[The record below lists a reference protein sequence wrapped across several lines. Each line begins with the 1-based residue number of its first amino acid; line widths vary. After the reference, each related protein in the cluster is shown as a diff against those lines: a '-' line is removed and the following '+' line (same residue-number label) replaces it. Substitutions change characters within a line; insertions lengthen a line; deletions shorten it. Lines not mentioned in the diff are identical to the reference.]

1 MKKAVY
7 IMSITSIVC
16 LLSGCTVGNIQ
27 KLEPTTETNVET
39 EENIEQTQTETLD
52 SLNETVTNETV
63 TTEETQESLENVLSE
78 EQKDTTSV
86 LSVEQ
91 NELLEVIGNIN
102 SFEGV
107 LNTEIAAKVPMT
119 QEQKEEWERIGN
131 DASYAYYNLSLDT
144 NVNIVTTREITNI
157 YGYTVGDS
165 TKNTLIPVN
174 IYKDSVNDIEYV
186 DEYTKSTGSHIWVTN
201 KDYSNTVIEDLEMLV
216 ENTQEIKTI
225 PQDGKTSYK
234 GKISTETLKRLDYLS
249 LADTTY
255 IDITSGEDI
264 NIPITYLVKDKGS
277 QLISVKFDLTDMV
290 KSVNSSITIKKSES
304 LLTLN
309 KIGNTV
315 VGIPEDVKNTT
326 GVAQSLVSDNMSIYK
341 EYYESTYG
349 KEVTNEIL
357 VQIIRSKLGTKYDIL
372 LNYDEDTEDNE
383 NDLDNIVLDKL
394 RTFIEHN
401 TVEELRDYIKYYK
414 YCSKDEQV
422 AYCMMA
428 QLGIEGFD
436 ESYIQSQGILNS
448 SIDEMINEYIQETIE
463 NVEE

>member
-39 EENIEQTQTETLD
+39 EENIEQTQTLD

-63 TTEETQESLENVLSE
+63 TTEETQESLENVSSE

-107 LNTEIAAKVPMT
+107 LNTEISAKVPMT

-174 IYKDSVNDIEYV
+174 IYKDSVNDIEYI

-255 IDITSGEDI
+255 IDVTSGEDI

-277 QLISVKFDLTDMV
+277 KLISVKFDLTEMV

-309 KIGNTV
+309 NIGNTV

-463 NVEE
+463 NVE

>member
-39 EENIEQTQTETLD
+39 EENIEQTQSETLD
-52 SLNETVTNETV
+52 SLNGNV
-63 TTEETQESLENVLSE
+63 TTEETQESLENVSSE

-107 LNTEIAAKVPMT
+107 LNTEIATKVPMT

-144 NVNIVTTREITNI
+144 NVNIITTREITNI

-234 GKISTETLKRLDYLS
+234 GKISTETLKKLDYLS

-255 IDITSGEDI
+255 IDVTSGEDI

-277 QLISVKFDLTDMV
+277 QLISVKFDLTEMV

-341 EYYESTYG
+341 EYYEGTYG

-448 SIDEMINEYIQETIE
+448 SIEEMINEYIQETIE